1 MALQGLRLSAA
12 PMNLSGSGNAS
23 LTRGSIGL
31 GCEVQWEE
39 LDLPL
44 ENRAQAVSP
53 EPEAQVTVTTSH
65 VGKAELSL
73 LEEPLFQLQF
83 LAA

>member
-1 MALQGLRLSAA
+1 MGH
-12 PMNLSGSGNAS
+12 
-23 LTRGSIGL
+23 

-39 LDLPL
+39 LDLSL

-53 EPEAQVTVTTSH
+53 ELEAQGSVTASH

-73 LEEPLFQLQF
+73 LKSPCPSCSF
-83 LAA
+83 

>member
-1 MALQGLRLSAA
+1 MGH
-12 PMNLSGSGNAS
+12 
-23 LTRGSIGL
+23 

-39 LDLPL
+39 LDLSL

-53 EPEAQVTVTTSH
+53 ELEAQGSVTASH

-73 LEEPLFQLQF
+73 LEEPLSQLQF